1 LSLRSPLRALL
12 RQEDRKR
19 SVVVPLSSS
28 SCYFCLLSVS
38 FRLFLPA
45 LSRRA
50 PLPFPLTLSLPLSLS
65 LPPSLSL
72 SLFSLPLSLSLN
84 SSFPPTWPC
93 PGGACRRRR
102 GAASPC
108 RARQR
113 PCGCFRVSNFFFLGG
128 GEEGSE
134 KKERKPERTRFR
146 LSFSLSPSLSLS
158 PLFYRNVASCLSVSR
173 ASWSSPGSDAC
184 SRSASLV
191 ATLNSRSS
199 PSHASSANAAF
210 WSSEQACSSASLISV
225 LFFSEFLLEGFL
237 VFSCFIVFLRGG
249 EKRGIGMERGGK
261 KKEVRG
267 FS

>member
-1 LSLRSPLRALL
+1 MSLRSPLRALL

-65 LPPSLSL
+65 L
-72 SLFSLPLSLSLN
+72 N

-113 PCGCFRVSNFFFLGG
+113 PCGCFRVSKFNFLGG

-146 LSFSLSPSLSLS
+146 LSFSLSPPLSLFPLCFTETWPAASRS
-158 PLFYRNVASCLSVSR
+158 PEPPGRAPAATPAAAARPWSRRSTRARARRTPRAPMPPSGR
-173 ASWSSPGSDAC
+173 ASRPA
-184 SRSASLV
+184 R
-191 ATLNSRSS
+191 RH
-199 PSHASSANAAF
+199 P
-210 WSSEQACSSASLISV
+210 
-225 LFFSEFLLEGFL
+225 
-237 VFSCFIVFLRGG
+237 
-249 EKRGIGMERGGK
+249 
-261 KKEVRG
+261 
-267 FS
+267 